1 MITIPRS
8 RLQIWPGFCLDISD
22 DIHFHCPGSYYLK
35 GNNGSGKSSFI
46 NRVLLPAIKDRN
58 DLHLI
63 VLQQQM
69 HMQLYAM
76 RAWAAMHYPER
87 RVADESD
94 VWDLLSYD
102 LASLKDDK
110 ALVVIADEARN
121 LIIPEGLKRPVCL
134 IYSSHDQKY
143 ESHHILEFR
152 PTSAY
157 ESELTSAGDKPCAD

>member
-1 MITIPRS
+1 
-8 RLQIWPGFCLDISD
+8 
-22 DIHFHCPGSYYLK
+22 
-35 GNNGSGKSSFI
+35 
-46 NRVLLPAIKDRN
+46 
-58 DLHLI
+58 
-63 VLQQQM
+63 
-69 HMQLYAM
+69 
-76 RAWAAMHYPER
+76 MHYPER

-94 VWDLLSYD
+94 VWDLLCYD